1 MQMAKETIDRRV
13 TRTRE
18 MLHQALMSL
27 LLKRRYKTISIK
39 DICHA
44 ANVGRSTFYAH
55 YTSKDDLKRSGLET
69 MRKTLVDRQRDAVA
83 TSGEIRDQRWR
94 FSLGMFEHVY
104 EYRAVNRAMLG
115 SNAEAVVRRY
125 IHSSLVTVV
134 DQEVRAELRKRK
146 RANCLVSPEL
156 LTHFVVSTFVSV
168 MTFWLNTRNPIPP
181 AEIDTAYRHLVLP
194 SLASIFG

>member
-1 MQMAKETIDRRV
+1 MTNKKMDRRV
-13 TRTRE
+13 EKTRTL
-18 MLHQALMSL
+18 LHKALMS
-27 LLKRRYKTISIK
+27 SILEK
-39 DICHA
+39 KYESVTVQEILDR
-44 ANVGRSTFYAH
+44 ANVGRSTFYVH
-55 YTSKDDLKRSGLET
+55 YNDKDELLLSGLQNV
-69 MRKTLVDRQRDAVA
+69 RNLLHSAQAAA
-83 TSGEIRDQRWR
+83 TAPPGKSYERIIG